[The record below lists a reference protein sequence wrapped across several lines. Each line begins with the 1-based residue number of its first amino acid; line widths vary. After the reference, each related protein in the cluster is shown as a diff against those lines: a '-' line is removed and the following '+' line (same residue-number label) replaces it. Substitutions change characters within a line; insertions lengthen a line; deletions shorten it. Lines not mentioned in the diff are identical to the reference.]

1 MAMDKAIESGKE
13 HRKQYMKLC
22 EQIDKTCRCH
32 GGCKYC
38 LSNRFHKFNIRQ
50 DAMDFR
56 EQEYNDERGAN

>member
-32 GGCKYC
+32 GGCEYC
-38 LSNRFHKFNIRQ
+38 LSNRMYQ
-50 DAMDFR
+50 
-56 EQEYNDERGAN
+56 YNKMSEKINDKLKEWKEEGN

>member
-1 MAMDKAIESGKE
+1 
-13 HRKQYMKLC
+13 MKLC

-50 DAMDFR
+50 DAMDLK
-56 EQEYNDERGAN
+56 EQEYNDERGVN